1 MSKVAGFIIGG
12 LEIIAGVILVATG
25 VGATLGVGLII
36 SGATMIVT
44 QAIVDLTM
52 PKTPARQAS
61 EMSVALGE
69 QPRSAFFG
77 EGFTAGSLVD
87 VFNYGGKYGT
97 DWEVQIVRLADH
109 ECEGLTSF
117 LVNDINVNYTGDG
130 AVSGYNGQLEIYFR
144 SDTTTQAL
152 PAVVTRYGP
161 KWSSGD
167 RGESG
172 CDVVVAYKADEPD
185 AENPVWTGGR
195 PRFGFV
201 LKGKLCYDPRKDSTV
216 TGGSGTHRWDDPT
229 TWEWSENPAVCRY
242 NWARGI
248 YANDDVDDPS
258 ALLVGRGL
266 SAAEAP
272 PENIFAAANLCDE
285 DPGDGSAV
293 RYRVAGPVY
302 ANQEH
307 LEVEQMFALACA
319 GTVVTREGSVELEPG
334 QAKSITMTFTD
345 DDIVVGT
352 KVSWNHRILSESNAE
367 WVNTVVARYV
377 EPTQKWNDF
386 AAPVVRS
393 IADIFAD
400 GKPREATIT
409 LRLVKDQKQA
419 LRIAEIQRRLGR
431 LWGRGQVTLGPRFC
445 ETEEGDWVQWQSD
458 RFGFTIT
465 FRVEAYQIDEKWQNT
480 LTLREISSTVFGDG
494 TEDATTVEW
503 SIVGVVD
510 LSAVTNATKDEA
522 AALAGIGKTLNGF
535 DQTDQVRLSLP
546 TGQTYVA
553 SLNDRYFGFY
563 SSGFRVIKDGDTGSP
578 YDWTSGPF
586 STAEAARAAFPGV
599 TLTGAESYTF
609 HIWDD
614 VLGDNSG
621 GVSIMVERGRVTSLP
636 DNSEVNPTDPPPA
649 IGAPDVA
656 NWSLAA
662 VTLANGGV
670 SVPALEITGD
680 ASDDT
685 TAEAIVFE
693 YWKADGVID
702 PVANPDAPTWTV
714 YAALTR
720 STTKVDI
727 TGIEG
732 GQDYYAAVTYIV
744 SGIRGSRLVLG
755 PVTATSIDV
764 SGAIDGAASAALTA
778 SEAIAAGD
786 FVNIYS
792 SSGAK
797 VRKANA
803 TDDTKPVNA
812 FAQSAIASGAA
823 GSVRGAGGKISVL
836 SGLTPGATYYLATT
850 GGAITTTPPSG
861 SGNLVQEIGVAVSAT
876 ELLFNPRV
884 GVTVS

>member
-1 MSKVAGFIIGG
+1 
-12 LEIIAGVILVATG
+12 
-25 VGATLGVGLII
+25 
-36 SGATMIVT
+36 
-44 QAIVDLTM
+44 
-52 PKTPARQAS
+52 
-61 EMSVALGE
+61 
-69 QPRSAFFG
+69 
-77 EGFTAGSLVD
+77 
-87 VFNYGGKYGT
+87 
-97 DWEVQIVRLADH
+97 
-109 ECEGLTSF
+109 
-117 LVNDINVNYTGDG
+117 
-130 AVSGYNGQLEIYFR
+130 
-144 SDTTTQAL
+144 
-152 PAVVTRYGP
+152 
-161 KWSSGD
+161 
-167 RGESG
+167 
-172 CDVVVAYKADEPD
+172 
-185 AENPVWTGGR
+185 
-195 PRFGFV
+195 
-201 LKGKLCYDPRKDSTV
+201 
-216 TGGSGTHRWDDPT
+216 
-229 TWEWSENPAVCRY
+229 
-242 NWARGI
+242 
-248 YANDDVDDPS
+248 
-258 ALLVGRGL
+258 
-266 SAAEAP
+266 
-272 PENIFAAANLCDE
+272 
-285 DPGDGSAV
+285 
-293 RYRVAGPVY
+293 
-302 ANQEH
+302 
-307 LEVEQMFALACA
+307 
-319 GTVVTREGSVELEPG
+319 
-334 QAKSITMTFTD
+334 
-345 DDIVVGT
+345 
-352 KVSWNHRILSESNAE
+352 
-367 WVNTVVARYV
+367 
-377 EPTQKWNDF
+377 
-386 AAPVVRS
+386 
-393 IADIFAD
+393 
-400 GKPREATIT
+400 
-409 LRLVKDQKQA
+409 
-419 LRIAEIQRRLGR
+419 
-431 LWGRGQVTLGPRFC
+431 
-445 ETEEGDWVQWQSD
+445 
-458 RFGFTIT
+458 
-465 FRVEAYQIDEKWQNT
+465 
-480 LTLREISSTVFGDG
+480 
-494 TEDATTVEW
+494 
-503 SIVGVVD
+503 
-510 LSAVTNATKDEA
+510 
-522 AALAGIGKTLNGF
+522 
-535 DQTDQVRLSLP
+535 VRLSLP

-823 GSVRGAGGKISVL
+823 GSVRGAGGKISGL